1 MNKEY
6 VEKRDGAYWIAGK
19 RISLASV
26 VYAFQRGAA
35 PESILRSFPLLTLE
49 EIYGA
54 ITFYLSNQVEVDS
67 YLDKCEAELDEQRQQ
82 ERETDPNFYKS
93 RVFWTA
99 RRRCID
105 GCSERRSHSCLSRWE
120 DNAKSPR

>member
-1 MNKEY
+1 MSKEY
-6 VEKRDGAYWIAGK
+6 VEQRNEGYWISGK

-54 ITFYLSNQVEVDS
+54 ITFYLSNQEEVDT
-67 YLDKCEAELDEQRQQ
+67 YLRESEAGFEKQRQQ
-82 ERETDPNFYKS
+82 EREADPAFYKK
-93 RVFWTA
+93 FDEA
-99 RRRCID
+99 RALR
-105 GCSERRSHSCLSRWE
+105 
-120 DNAKSPR
+120 